1 MFYQGQLRNFTLAH
15 VQDFISHR
23 HAKAFQV
30 GLFKFI
36 TVLSQENLCFTDRLG
51 LPCKRF
57 HELIEDSSMP
67 E

>member
-36 TVLSQENLCFTDRLG
+36 RSFARKFMFYCSCRLT
-51 LPCKRF
+51 LEK
-57 HELIEDSSMP
+57 S
-67 E
+67 

>member
-23 HAKAFQV
+23 HANAFQV
-30 GLFKFI
+30 GLFKIYPFF
-36 TVLSQENLCFTDRLG
+36 SQEDLCFTDGLG
-51 LPCKRF
+51 LLCKRF
-57 HELIEDSSMP
+57 HDLIEDSSMP